1 VRIALLQLDP
11 TVGDLDGNAALLA
24 EAALAAGRAG
34 ADLAVASE
42 LVLLGYPPRDLLLR
56 RSFVERSWQVC
67 GELARELGA
76 GPPLLVG
83 LAETNEGAGRPLF
96 NAAALLAGGELR
108 GVCRKTLLPTYDVFD
123 EDRYFE
129 PAAGPQVLSFD
140 GRLLG
145 VSVCEDVWND
155 RDFWQRRRYHS
166 DPVGE
171 LIGAGASCVLN
182 LSASPFTMGK
192 QRHREA
198 MLGALARKH
207 GVPVVYV
214 NQVGA
219 ADELVFDGRSCVFGA
234 DGTLAARAA
243 AFAPDVLV
251 VDLDELAGPG
261 PAGAQAAVPAGASD
275 GRGAPVGAQLGV
287 PAPPP
292 AVAPDDFRPAAEVWR
307 ALALGV
313 RDYVAKS
320 GFRRALLG
328 LSGGIDSALVAAVAA
343 EALGAENV
351 LTVLMPSPFSSP
363 GSVTDA
369 RALADNLGV
378 PAVALPIADLMA
390 AFDAALSPVFAGLPP
405 GVTEE
410 NVQARIRGNLL
421 MALSNKFDA
430 LLLTTGNKSE
440 LAVGYCTIYG
450 DMSGGLAVI
459 SDVPKTL
466 VYEVARFV
474 NERAGREVVP
484 RAIIDKAPSA
494 ELRPDQTDQDSLP
507 PYDVLDGIL
516 ALLIE
521 EHLGAGEIVARGY
534 ERATVE
540 RVVRL
545 VAANEFKRKQ
555 AAPGLKVTDRA
566 FGVGWRMPIATVPR
580 ARRPAG

>member
-1 VRIALLQLDP
+1 MKIALLQLDP
-11 TVGDLDGNAALLA
+11 TVGDLEGNAALI
-24 EAALAAGRAG
+24 AAAAAAAGRAG

-56 RSFVERSWQVC
+56 RSFVERSWRVC
-67 GELARELGA
+67 GELARELAA

-96 NAAALLAGGELR
+96 NAAALLAGGEVR
-108 GVCRKTLLPTYDVFD
+108 EVYRKTLLPTYDVFD

-129 PAAGPQVLSFD
+129 PARGAQVLAWD
-140 GRLLG
+140 GRRLG

-198 MLGALARKH
+198 MLGALARKYR
-207 GVPVVYV
+207 VPVIYV

-219 ADELVFDGRSCVFGA
+219 ADELVFDGRSCAFTAEGA
-234 DGTLAARAA
+234 LVARAA

-251 VDLDELAGPG
+251 VELDELAAG
-261 PAGAQAAVPAGASD
+261 PAGDAAAAASPAAAGDASAGRRDGPATARAVP
-275 GRGAPVGAQLGV
+275 L
-287 PAPPP
+287 APP
-292 AVAPDDFRPAAEVWR
+292 AALAPDDFTPAAEVWQ
-307 ALALGV
+307 ALVLGV

-328 LSGGIDSALVAAVAA
+328 LSGGIDSALVATVAA
-343 EALGAENV
+343 EALGAGNV
-351 LTVLMPSPFSSP
+351 LTVLMPSPFSSE

-369 RALADNLGV
+369 RALSANLGLRTV
-378 PAVALPIADLMA
+378 TLPIADLMA
-390 AFDAALSPVFAGLPP
+390 AFDAALAPVFAGLPP

-421 MALSNKFDA
+421 MALSNKFDS

-440 LAVGYCTIYG
+440 LAVGYCTIYP
-450 DMSGGLAVI
+450 DVRWSRRDLRRAQDHGLRRGA
-459 SDVPKTL
+459 L
-466 VYEVARFV
+466 C
-474 NERAGREVVP
+474 ERARGARGDPPGDHRQGAVGR
-484 RAIIDKAPSA
+484 AAT
-494 ELRPDQTDQDSLP
+494 RPDRPGQP
-507 PYDVLDGIL
+507 A
-516 ALLIE
+516 AL
-521 EHLGAGEIVARGY
+521 R
-534 ERATVE
+534 
-540 RVVRL
+540 
-545 VAANEFKRKQ
+545 
-555 AAPGLKVTDRA
+555 
-566 FGVGWRMPIATVPR
+566 R
-580 ARRPAG
+580 ARRYPRAADRGAPGGRRDRRPRL

>member
-1 VRIALLQLDP
+1 MKIALLQLDP

-24 EAALAAGRAG
+24 EAAVAAGRAG

-56 RSFVERSWQVC
+56 RSFVERSWEVC
-67 GELARELGA
+67 AELAHELAA

-108 GVCRKTLLPTYDVFD
+108 GVYRKTLLPTYDVFD

-129 PAAGPQVLSFD
+129 PAAGPQVLSLD

-251 VDLDELAGPG
+251 VDLDELAAAAA
-261 PAGAQAAVPAGASD
+261 PAA
-275 GRGAPVGAQLGV
+275 L
-287 PAPPP
+287 
-292 AVAPDDFRPAAEVWR
+292 APDDFRPAAEVWR
-307 ALALGV
+307 ALVLGV

-351 LTVLMPSPFSSP
+351 LTVLMPSPFSSA
-363 GSVTDA
+363 GSLTDA

-378 PAVALPIADLMA
+378 PAVTLPIADLMA

-580 ARRPAG
+580 VRRPAAPVAAPGPFSPSS